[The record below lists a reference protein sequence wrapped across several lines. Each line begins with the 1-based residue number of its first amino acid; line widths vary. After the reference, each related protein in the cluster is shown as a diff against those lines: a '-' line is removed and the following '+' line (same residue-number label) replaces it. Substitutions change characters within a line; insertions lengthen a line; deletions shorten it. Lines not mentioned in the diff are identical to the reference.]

1 MKNKKLSKWMKNKKI
16 VAGILCIACVGTLCT
31 GCSGSATAGGN
42 NEPETEKAVYG
53 TELET
58 ETTMVAT
65 SENMELP
72 ETTET
77 PEGTTTEL
85 PEELPAPETAEPETE
100 QKVVE
105 TVAKQETA
113 KQEPVT
119 SQPET
124 TEQDTTNETV
134 KPETSTETA
143 KPANDTKKEEVKED
157 TKKEENKEETK
168 EDTKKEETKEEN
180 KKEEVKPSHTHDWK
194 PIYKTVHHDAVYETE
209 TYTESVL
216 VTPAWTEEVWHRSNF
231 CITCESQGKLVD
243 LVKGFNESGMSDI
256 NEYIDTHISYH
267 NAKNENCQ
275 YGTKSILIETIE
287 HPAVYKDEVRT
298 REVLVSEAY
307 DEKVLVGY
315 ECECGATK

>member
-1 MKNKKLSKWMKNKKI
+1 MKNKKI

-42 NEPETEKAVYG
+42 NEPETENVVYG

-77 PEGTTTEL
+77 PEGTATEL

-100 QKVVE
+100 QNVVE

-113 KQEPVT
+113 KQEPVA

-124 TEQDTTNETV
+124 TKQDTIANETV
-134 KPETSTETA
+134 KAETSESKLATEE
-143 KPANDTKKEEVKED
+143 TKKEESKEN
-157 TKKEENKEETK
+157 TKKEEPKEEP
-168 EDTKKEETKEEN
+168 KKEEAKH
-180 KKEEVKPSHTHDWK
+180 SHNWK
-194 PIYKTVHHDAVYETE
+194 PVYTTVLHPAEYKTVHHDAVYETE

-216 VTPAWTEEVWHRSNF
+216 VCPAWTEEVWYTSTF
-231 CITCESQGKLVD
+231 CFTCESKGIIVD
-243 LVKGFNESGMSDI
+243 LKQGWLDAGMDP
-256 NEYIDTHISYH
+256 NEYVEEHGWYH
-267 NAKNENCQ
+267 TAKWESCQ
-275 YGTKSILIETIE
+275 YGGKNILVETID
-287 HPAVYKDEVRT
+287 HPAKYEEVEKT
-298 REVLVSEAY
+298 REVLVKDAYDEQVLVREAY
-307 DEKVLVGY
+307 DEEVLVGY
-315 ECECGATK
+315 ECDCGATK